1 MLMLMTASFTH
12 NKLVAIV
19 KSFLFFE
26 IVQMVK
32 LDIVL
37 SENHSSR
44 LDGEQNSKNVF
55 IDSLRQ
61 SLNNKLINYTKS
73 YQSF

>member
-26 IVQMVK
+26 VVQMVK

-37 SENHSSR
+37 SENHLSR
-44 LDGEQNSKNVF
+44 LDGEQIFEECFYRFVE
-55 IDSLRQ
+55 
-61 SLNNKLINYTKS
+61 TK
-73 YQSF
+73 FE